1 MSDNLDMLDPDDYIF
16 GVVHLP
22 PGRSA
27 ESLLGPSMEPVLRW
41 FFKKLSK
48 QPSKPLRRRL
58 PSVNGEEDPTADGLE
73 LTSEGASSQGRLPFV
88 GPYSKGGYCLR
99 QFNTYRLQIRP
110 TKKCVVVVVVYLQFF
125 RFSHCVSPPRGASL
139 GGRQT
144 FRVGEV
150 PQSDDV
156 SPTSQG
162 DTVEMRVPTKKR
174 HRHGAATDAALSSS
188 DVDSGPISSHKKSRK
203 LEKPEQA

>member
-110 TKKCVVVVVVYLQFF
+110 TKK
-125 RFSHCVSPPRGASL
+125 
-139 GGRQT
+139 
-144 FRVGEV
+144 VGEV